1 MVATSALAAAFF
13 ILVPAYLGVH
23 VQDLAKSRQP
33 HKEISPERLKEL
45 EKEWRHK
52 HNITAPKVNKKLKSG
67 RTGSQ
72 AVIIQAN
79 RKDQPV
85 SQYMYEP
92 FVQTLADGFSFP
104 GTFTVTI
111 EPPTLTYRS
120 TLETTL
126 TSLVAGDILVF
137 VGGIGKGTFLDVMY
151 TNATAVSLAR
161 QSSSAS
167 AAQFRETAKRY
178 NFSALK
184 RSGVSVIFY
193 NTDAAFE
200 CPLTSADPVTELWDY
215 SHHNIDVCQD
225 QGNGPTTIRYVPPG
239 FLSTQSTTPLN
250 GPHGAL
256 FHLGHAWW
264 RTCWL
269 ELYNAMPGEVAFES
283 SAWTSDA
290 MSGILKHNNIFVN
303 LHKGDCRW
311 SINPF
316 AAARVSRL
324 LSAGGVIVSERA
336 YSKDETAFAGLVDFV
351 EFDAIPATYADYY
364 SKTIP
369 EFDTNATSKRTTFSQ
384 YWSPSVIFTNASIY
398 ADLMGVP

>member
-1 MVATSALAAAFF
+1 MVATSALAATFF

-33 HKEISPERLKEL
+33 HKEVSPERLKEL

-67 RTGSQ
+67 KTGSQ
-72 AVIIQAN
+72 VVIIQAN

-85 SQYMYEP
+85 AEYMYEP
-92 FVQTLADGFSFP
+92 FVKTIYEGFSNP
-104 GTFTVTI
+104 AYDFTVTMVS
-111 EPPTLTYRS
+111 PTLTYRS

-126 TSLVAGDILVF
+126 TSLVSSDILVF

-161 QSSSAS
+161 ESSSAS

-184 RSGVSVIFY
+184 RSGVTIIYY
-193 NTDAAFE
+193 NTDAGFE

-225 QGNGPTTIRYVPPG
+225 AGNGPTTIRYVPPG
-239 FLSTQSTTPLN
+239 YLSSQSTTPLS

-283 SAWTSDA
+283 SAWTSSA
-290 MSGILKHNNIFVN
+290 MSGILKHNNIFLN
-303 LHKGDCRW
+303 LNKGDCRW
-311 SINPF
+311 ATNPF
-316 AAARVSRL
+316 AAARASRL
-324 LSAGGVIVSERA
+324 LSAGGIVISEKA
-336 YSKDETAFAGLVDFV
+336 YYKDETAFAGLVDFV
-351 EFDAIPATYADYY
+351 DFDAIPTTYAEYY
-364 SKTIP
+364 GKTISQ
-369 EFDTNATSKRTTFSQ
+369 FDSNATSKRATFATSFA
-384 YWSPSVIFTNASIY
+384 PEALFTNANIY
-398 ADLMGVP
+398 ADLMSG

>member
-33 HKEISPERLKEL
+33 HKEVSPERLKEL

-67 RTGSQ
+67 KTGSQ
-72 AVIIQAN
+72 VVIIQAN

-85 SQYMYEP
+85 AEYMYEP
-92 FVQTLADGFSFP
+92 FVKTLTDGFSFP
-104 GTFTVTI
+104 GTFTVTTV
-111 EPPTLTYRS
+111 PPTLTYRS

-126 TSLVAGDILVF
+126 TSLVSGDILVF

-161 QSSSAS
+161 ESSSAS

-184 RSGVSVIFY
+184 RSGVTVIFY

-215 SHHNIDVCQD
+215 SHHNIDVCQG

-239 FLSTQSTTPLN
+239 FLSTQATTPLN

-269 ELYNAMPGEVAFES
+269 ELYNAMPGEVSFES
-283 SAWTSDA
+283 SAWTSNA
-290 MSGILKHNNIFVN
+290 MSGILKHNNIFLN

-311 SINPF
+311 DINPF

-324 LSAGGVIVSERA
+324 LSAGGIVISEKA
-336 YSKDETAFAGLVDFV
+336 YYKDETAFAGLVDFV
-351 EFDAIPATYADYY
+351 DFDAIPATYADYY
-364 SKTIP
+364 TKTISQ
-369 EFDTNATSKRTTFSQ
+369 FDSNATTKRNAFAQ
-384 YWSPSVIFTNASIY
+384 YWAPNVIFENASIY
-398 ADLMGVP
+398 ADLMP